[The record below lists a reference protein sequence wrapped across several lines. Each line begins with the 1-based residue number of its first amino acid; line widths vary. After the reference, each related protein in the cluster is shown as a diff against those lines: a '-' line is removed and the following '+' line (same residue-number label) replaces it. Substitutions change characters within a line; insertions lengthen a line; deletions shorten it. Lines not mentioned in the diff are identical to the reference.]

1 MGRNPKNKSYDSTRK
16 FQIKWVARLP
26 WAEGLMSDGRFIHI
40 MTCRV
45 CSLIEKIYKII
56 GYKWDTLTKH
66 QGCRITA

>member
-1 MGRNPKNKSYDSTRK
+1 
-16 FQIKWVARLP
+16 
-26 WAEGLMSDGRFIHI
+26 MSDGRFIHI